1 MDGISI
7 PRYYHDFL
15 FLSEDYSRI
24 KLKIAFSNVLDGFS
38 IILLLTQKFQINPNE
53 LFGPSEVRYE
63 KKLVDIY
70 LQLIKEHSEI

>member
-15 FLSEDYSRI
+15 SEDYSRI
-24 KLKIAFSNVLDGFS
+24 KLNIAFSNVLDGFS

-63 KKLVDIY
+63 KNISRYIPTTYKGT
-70 LQLIKEHSEI
+70 